1 MLLINRGGAPQAA
14 GRDTAASQLMALA
27 GLVNVMQGQ
36 QGYKP
41 LSAEAVGALAP
52 DVLIVTSMSVEASG
66 GLDAL
71 LACPAWPRPRR
82 RRSGA
87 WWSWTTCCCWGW
99 DRACR
104 RR

>member
-1 MLLINRGGAPQAA
+1 
-14 GRDTAASQLMALA
+14 MALA

-71 LACPAWPRPRR
+71 LPGLASTEAAAKRRVVVMDDLLLLGLGPRLPQALTQLKQEVANVMAR
-82 RRSGA
+82 
-87 WWSWTTCCCWGW
+87 
-99 DRACR
+99 
-104 RR
+104 

>member
-1 MLLINRGGAPQAA
+1 
-14 GRDTAASQLMALA
+14 MALA

-71 LACPAWPRPRR
+71 LGLPGLASTEAAAKRRVVVMDDLLLLGLGPRLPQALTQLKQEVANVMAR
-82 RRSGA
+82 
-87 WWSWTTCCCWGW
+87 
-99 DRACR
+99 
-104 RR
+104 

>member
-1 MLLINRGGAPQAA
+1 
-14 GRDTAASQLMALA
+14 MALA

-71 LACPAWPRPRR
+71 LACPASTEAAAKRRVVVMDDLLLLGLGPRLPQR
-82 RRSGA
+82 
-87 WWSWTTCCCWGW
+87 
-99 DRACR
+99 
-104 RR
+104 